1 VLGFGQDQ
9 SRASREDWT
18 HSQEMCKSRRVA
30 GVEEEESG
38 MAAVKMS
45 VRLGRRLARLALR
58 PVGPAPGWPCAR
70 LALRSVGPASSDL
83 F

>member
-1 VLGFGQDQ
+1 
-9 SRASREDWT
+9 
-18 HSQEMCKSRRVA
+18 
-30 GVEEEESG
+30 